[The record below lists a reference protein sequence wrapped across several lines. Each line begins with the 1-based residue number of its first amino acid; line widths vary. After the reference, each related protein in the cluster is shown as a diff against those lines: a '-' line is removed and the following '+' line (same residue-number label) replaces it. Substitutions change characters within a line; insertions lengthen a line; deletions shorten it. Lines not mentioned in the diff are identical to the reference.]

1 MPNMTL
7 PKTVEVGGVEYEIR
21 SDYRAAIDIQIA
33 NADFELSDRDRA
45 IVALCTFYPDVESI
59 PTEHYEEAIEKCLW
73 FVAGGRKYEENNSGK
88 KSKSIK
94 LVDWEQDFDIIV
106 TQINK
111 ILGYDVRGVDYL
123 HWWTFLSAYREI
135 DSKCLF
141 AQVVQMRSKIAKR
154 KKLDKADKDF
164 YKANRDLIDF
174 KKKYTTAEN
183 EIFKQWGV

>member
-1 MPNMTL
+1 MTL
-7 PKTVEVGGVEYEIR
+7 PKTIEVGGVEYEIQ
-21 SDYRAAIDIQIA
+21 SDYRAAIGIQIA

-45 IVALCTFYPDVESI
+45 QVALSVFYTDWETI
-59 PTEHYEEAIEKCLW
+59 PTNDYEEAITKCLW
-73 FVAGGRKYEENNSGK
+73 FLSGGKNVDETPSGK
-88 KSKSIK
+88 KNKQPK

-106 TQINK
+106 PQINK
-111 ILGYDVRGVDYL
+111 ILGYDVRGVEYL

-154 KKLDKADKDF
+154 KKLDKADRDF

-183 EIFKQWGV
+183 EIFKRWGV